1 MQVPL
6 TILFITDFK
15 GSSDSRLGLPLWNVW
30 LEKEVGCRAI
40 ESNSRRTHEYTC
52 TRRAQPPYKRCLQC
66 WLTSSQF
73 RGTRVTPEGCRGR
86 PRFVWSHP
94 AVELLEDFKWCSLI
108 KGKLSRFNESRED
121 WKWHCINSDCQTTK
135 HFHQRRWAADESGCR
150 KTFGDAEPSGVKGG
164 SMCDKFS
171 SWPKDKNTWK

>member
-30 LEKEVGCRAI
+30 LKKGGGLRGNRKQLTPHTRIHMCTACTTTVQTVPSVLIDLISVPRH
-40 ESNSRRTHEYTC
+40 ESDARRM
-52 TRRAQPPYKRCLQC
+52 P
-66 WLTSSQF
+66 
-73 RGTRVTPEGCRGR
+73 GR

-108 KGKLSRFNESRED
+108 KGRLCRFNESRED
-121 WKWHCINSDCQTTK
+121 WKWHRINSDCQTTK

-150 KTFGDAEPSGVKGG
+150 KTFGNAEPSGVKGG

-171 SWPKDKNTWK
+171 SWPRDKNTLK